1 MGELMG
7 TVLEVSNVRKVYG
20 TTVAVDNVTLKVHDG
35 ELVGLLG
42 PNGAGKSTLI
52 KISLGLLRRDKG
64 TVILNGYDPYED
76 SRARRGVG
84 VIFERPMLPDSL
96 TIIDLLDRASRIYGT
111 SREEVRRAVKYTGL
125 EPHLYKTFTELSA
138 GLKQRAAIAHA
149 LLSRPRLIVADEPT
163 SNLDPIE
170 RGRLLEL
177 IDTLNSDEKI
187 SFIVSSHVIPEI
199 SRVAKRVV
207 VMNRGRIILEG
218 DVSEVVMKTSVA
230 RIRASDVKALEK
242 ILSLSGYD
250 VRVEGI
256 NLIVKLKGV
265 EQQAELL
272 RLLADISASG
282 TRILSMD
289 FAGAGLEEVL
299 RSG

>member
-1 MGELMG
+1 MG

>member
-1 MGELMG
+1 MG
-7 TVLEVSNVRKVYG
+7 TVLEVWGVRKVFG
-20 TTVAVDNVTLKVHDG
+20 TTVAVDDVSLRVSDG

-42 PNGAGKSTLI
+42 PNGAGKSTLL

-64 TVILNGYDPYED
+64 SVILNGYDPYLD

-96 TIIDLLDRASRIYGT
+96 TVIDLLDRASRIYG
-111 SREEVRRAVKYTGL
+111 SGREEVRKAVKYAGL
-125 EPHLYKTFTELSA
+125 EQHLHKTFTELSA

-149 LLSRPRLIVADEPT
+149 LLSMPRLIVADEPT

-177 IDTLNSDEKI
+177 IDTLNRDEKI

-207 VMNRGRIILEG
+207 VMNRGKVILEG
-218 DVSEVVMKTSVA
+218 DVSEVVMKTSIA
-230 RIRASDVKALEK
+230 RIRASDAAALER
-242 ILSLSGYD
+242 ILSLSGYE

-256 NLIVKLKGV
+256 NVIVKLRGV

-272 RLLADISASG
+272 RLLADLSASG